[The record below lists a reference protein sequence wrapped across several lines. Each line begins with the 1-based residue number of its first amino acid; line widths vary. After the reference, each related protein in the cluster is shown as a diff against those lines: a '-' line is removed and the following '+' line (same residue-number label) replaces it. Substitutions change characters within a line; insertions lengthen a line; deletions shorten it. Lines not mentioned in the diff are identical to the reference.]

1 MKHIKLFEDF
11 LTEKKPKGSPD
22 FNLSDAPE
30 AEGRFRDLGIK
41 DLAAWL
47 IKTRKKDVK
56 KISGSLTQQVV
67 FNRNEDPEYAE
78 KMEKTRKEV
87 YKQLGRQDLID
98 KMDESYIPDYENKGY
113 KEAEKLISSLRS
125 KVYKKLSDSELDEF
139 TRAMAD
145 HIGL

>member
-1 MKHIKLFEDF
+1 M
-11 LTEKKPKGSPD
+11 
-22 FNLSDAPE
+22 
-30 AEGRFRDLGIK
+30 
-41 DLAAWL
+41 
-47 IKTRKKDVK
+47 
-56 KISGSLTQQVV
+56 TQQVV
-67 FNRNEDPEYAE
+67 FIRNEDPEYAE

-145 HIGL
+145 HMGL